1 MSISSQYNLAPYG
14 YVNRTYV
21 PQKCAVTHPLVQKP
35 DDSDKKPKRKT
46 SSMLPLI
53 SAGAIA
59 AGLLLV
65 GLATKKKVSAQTIK
79 NITKT
84 VGEKEVKTASKTV
97 TETIGKATPKTVT
110 ATGVAAE
117 KTVANTWKNIK
128 FTKASTMEEAQA
140 YARDVLG
147 IKSFNLENDLVTANW
162 FNEGMTNL
170 QNIYKGKFKMP
181 DGVSFI
187 TEAEVGN
194 SFSMAIRRPA
204 NSNISEFVINK
215 DFFKSNSSI
224 EHIKDITT
232 WLEKKET
239 LAFKDGKYLFS
250 QVNRERFAPLF
261 EDIAAL
267 RNGTKTLGPIE
278 INSLARGLDDYVYN
292 CYYKNINIEALEN
305 LFKDSEKLAVVKSKI
320 PNFPS
325 LAEIRKMSN
334 EQWIDLVDDV
344 YKKTGISP
352 DVAYG
357 VHHFNKFDLMYHEG
371 GHLMHE
377 QLIPNKYFTYHNS
390 APKGEVAKDA
400 TKELLDFLNDPKKQ
414 EIAQRVSSY
423 AKHSP
428 LEFVAET
435 HIGLCNG
442 YKFPKEVM
450 DLYKFYDGPIPGIA

>member
-14 YVNRTYV
+14 YVNKTYV
-21 PQKCAVTHPLVQKP
+21 PQKSVITHPLTQKP

-65 GLATKKKVSAQTIK
+65 GLATKKKVSAQTIQ

-110 ATGVAAE
+110 ATGVAVE
-117 KTVANTWKNIK
+117 KTVANTWKDIK
-128 FTKASTMEEAQA
+128 FAKASTMEEAQA

-181 DGVSFI
+181 ENVCFV
-187 TEAEVGN
+187 TEAEIGN
-194 SFSMAIRRPA
+194 GFSMAIRRPA

-215 DFFKSNSSI
+215 DFLKST
-224 EHIKDITT
+224 EALDHIKDITT
-232 WLEKKET
+232 WFEEKGG

-250 QVNRERFAPLF
+250 QISRERFSPLF
-261 EDIAAL
+261 EDLAAL
-267 RNGTKTLGPIE
+267 RNGTKTFEPMELT
-278 INSLARGLDDYVYN
+278 SLASRLDDYVYS
-292 CYYKNINIEALEN
+292 CCYKNINIEALEN
-305 LFKDSEKLAVVKSKI
+305 LFKDKEKLAVVKSKI
-320 PNFPS
+320 PNFPT

-334 EQWIDLVDDV
+334 EQCSELVSEV
-344 YKKTGISP
+344 FKKSGISP

-357 VHHFNKFDLMYHEG
+357 VHGFNKFDKLYHEG
-371 GHLMHE
+371 AHLMHE
-377 QLIPNKYFTYHNS
+377 QLIPNKYFTYHNR
-390 APKGEVAKDA
+390 APKGAVAKDA

-414 EIAQRVSSY
+414 EIAQRVSNY

>member
-14 YVNRTYV
+14 YLNRTYV
-21 PQKCAVTHPLVQKP
+21 PQKSVVTHPLTQKS
-35 DDSDKKPKRKT
+35 DDSDKKPKHKT

-84 VGEKEVKTASKTV
+84 VGENEVKTASKTV

-110 ATGVAAE
+110 ATGVAVE

-147 IKSFNLENDLVTANW
+147 IKSFKLENDLVTANW

-181 DGVSFI
+181 DGVRFLSGAQMG
-187 TEAEVGN
+187 EHSA
-194 SFSMAIRRPA
+194 MAIMRPN
-204 NSNISEFVINK
+204 NSNIAEFVINK
-215 DFFKSNSSI
+215 DFLKSSDAL
-224 EHIKDITT
+224 EYIKDITT
-232 WLEKKET
+232 SLEKKEA

-250 QVNRERFAPLF
+250 QVSRERFAPLF
-261 EDIAAL
+261 EDLAAL
-267 RNGTKTLGPIE
+267 RNGTKTFGPIE
-278 INSLARGLDDYVYN
+278 INSLARGLQGYVHT
-292 CYYKNINIEALEN
+292 CYYKNVNIEALEN

-334 EQWIDLVDDV
+334 EQWANLIDDV
-344 YKKTGISP
+344 YKKTGISSE
-352 DVAYG
+352 VSYG

-377 QLIPNKYFTYHNS
+377 QLIPNKYFTYHNR

-450 DLYKFYDGPIPGIA
+450 DMYKFYNGPIPGIA